1 MVKLFLVIVG
11 VKGSAFPVDI
21 DTTESVGG
29 LKDAIKAKKANAL
42 KNVGVRNLQLFLS
55 KATDGERLLSGL
67 KIVKKLKKGEK
78 TAYNEALTAEENELQ
93 AENFLVD
100 ILDENTLSSRGYIY
114 VLIKPSLTD
123 HLCCFAHKERATFH
137 SLCVNNETKNNEE

>member
-1 MVKLFLVIVG
+1 MIKLFLVIVG
-11 VKGSAFPVDI
+11 VKESAFTVDI
-21 DTTESVGG
+21 DTTESVGD
-29 LKDAIKAKKANAL
+29 LKDAIKAKKVNAL

-55 KATDGERLLSGL
+55 KATDGEWLSSGL

-100 ILDENTLSSRGYIY
+100 ILDENTHYLSCLSFSH
-114 VLIKPSLTD
+114 VLLT
-123 HLCCFAHKERATFH
+123 
-137 SLCVNNETKNNEE
+137 

>member
-1 MVKLFLVIVG
+1 MIKLFLVIVG

-21 DTTESVGG
+21 DTTESVGD

-42 KNVGVRNLQLFLS
+42 KNVGARNLQLFLA
-55 KATDGERLLSGL
+55 KGTDGKWLSSGL
-67 KIVKKLKKGEK
+67 KIVKKMKKGEK

-100 ILDENTLSSRGYIY
+100 ILDKYPLPVLSLFLSCPLNLINPAEAYRSEENLQDILGIFSQEKVT
-114 VLIKPSLTD
+114 
-123 HLCCFAHKERATFH
+123 
-137 SLCVNNETKNNEE
+137 N

>member
-1 MVKLFLVIVG
+1 MIKLFLVIVG

-21 DTTESVGG
+21 DTTESVGD

-67 KIVKKLKKGEK
+67 KFVKKLKKGEK

-100 ILDENTLSSRGYIY
+100 ILDKYPLPVLSLFFSCPLNLINPAEAYRSEENLQDILGIFSQEKVT
-114 VLIKPSLTD
+114 
-123 HLCCFAHKERATFH
+123 
-137 SLCVNNETKNNEE
+137 N